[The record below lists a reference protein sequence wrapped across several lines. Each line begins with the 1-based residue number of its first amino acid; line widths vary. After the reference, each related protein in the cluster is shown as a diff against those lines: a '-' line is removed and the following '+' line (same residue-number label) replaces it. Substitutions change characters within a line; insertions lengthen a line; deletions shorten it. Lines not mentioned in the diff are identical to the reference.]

1 MKKIIFVKIF
11 NQLNGWKM
19 AITTN
24 DILFQMVRS
33 EMTKNTKED
42 KFTRVSLLISYN

>member
-1 MKKIIFVKIF
+1 
-11 NQLNGWKM
+11 M

-33 EMTKNTKED
+33 EITKNTKED
-42 KFTRVSLLISYN
+42 KFTRVSPLTSFSARVASM